1 MLRHNAPV
9 TPDRESLANPRL
21 WLAFGAMLLVSGI
34 ANTFPVFFP
43 ALLAEFGG
51 SRAATAFTVSL
62 FLGGGAVFGPLGGHL
77 VARWNPRL
85 VVTIGIV
92 ATAAGLAL
100 GTLAPSLPIFVA
112 AVGLGGG
119 IGVGFTGMAAQATL
133 LADAYV
139 RRRGLAIGIAFSGS
153 MAGYALAP
161 LVQGAMTLVGWRGAF
176 HGYAVALVGLAAVGW
191 GVYPTRLESVAR
203 RPSAEREHG
212 VAEIVTSVPFWAL
225 AVAFTVPPMFGNL
238 ATTQHA
244 LYFVD
249 RGFSAGE
256 ASALLA
262 IGGVL
267 SAIGRALAGLA
278 ADELGAPMAG
288 FLSFGCSLV
297 GMLCLF
303 GMEWWPGRFFAYA
316 YAVFL
321 FLPLGSR
328 ATIVSVL
335 VSRIASPAVYGTV
348 FGLLSIGN
356 SLGAASGPWLSG
368 RIYDVTGSYLAIYV
382 AAFGLA
388 ALGLTALAVFVL
400 TSRRRAP

>member
-1 MLRHNAPV
+1 M

-43 ALLAEFGG
+43 ALLVEFGG

-62 FLGGGAVFGPLGGHL
+62 FWGGGAIFGPLAGHL
-77 VARWNPRL
+77 VARWNPRMVL
-85 VVTIGIV
+85 TIGIA
-92 ATAAGLAL
+92 ATAAGLTL
-100 GTLAPSLPIFVA
+100 GTLAPSLPVFVA
-112 AVGLGGG
+112 AVGVGGG

-139 RRRGLAIGIAFSGS
+139 KRRGLAIGIAFSGS

-161 LVQGAMTLVGWRGAF
+161 VVQAAMTLVGWRGAL
-176 HGYAVALVGLAAVGW
+176 HGYVVALAALAVAGW
-191 GVYPTRLESVAR
+191 SVYPTRLESVTR
-203 RPSAEREHG
+203 RAAGPGGAGERG
-212 VAEIVTSVPFWAL
+212 VAEIVASVPFWAL

-244 LYFVD
+244 VYFVD
-249 RGFSAGE
+249 RGFSPAE

-267 SAIGRALAGLA
+267 SAAGRALAGLA
-278 ADELGAPMAG
+278 ADQLGAPTAG
-288 FLSFGCSLV
+288 FVSFGCSLV

-303 GMEWWPGRFFAYA
+303 GMEWWPGRLFAYA
-316 YAVFL
+316 YAVLL

-356 SLGAASGPWLSG
+356 SLGAATGPWLSG
-368 RIYDVTGSYLAIYV
+368 RIYDVTGSYLAIYLT
-382 AAFGLA
+382 AFGLA
-388 ALGLTALAVFVL
+388 ALGLTALTVFVL
-400 TSRRRAP
+400 TSRRRAA